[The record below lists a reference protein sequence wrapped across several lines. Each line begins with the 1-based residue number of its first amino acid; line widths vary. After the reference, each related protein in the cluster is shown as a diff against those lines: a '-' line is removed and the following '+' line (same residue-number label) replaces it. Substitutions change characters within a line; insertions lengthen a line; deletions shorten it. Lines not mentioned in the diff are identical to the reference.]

1 VSERVNSVAI
11 AFTGELGVNS
21 DRDAGRQAKA
31 CCAPMRFSAP
41 TRDYAGYIFDCDGTL
56 VDSMPL
62 HFRAWRTAFRQHGAS
77 FDFDWALF
85 VSRAGMPL
93 EQTVE
98 ALNAQFSTELDPKRV
113 VEAQL
118 ATYRALIAQ
127 LTAIEEVVAFAR
139 KVAEVAKVAVASGGQ
154 RAEVEA
160 SLRAI
165 GVFDL
170 FRVIVA
176 GNEVAR
182 GKPDPE
188 ILLACAA
195 AMNIAPSDCLVIEDG
210 ELGIEAARRAGMDW
224 VRVET
229 IAPVLADGLDSY

>member
-1 VSERVNSVAI
+1 MLA
-11 AFTGELGVNS
+11 A
-21 DRDAGRQAKA
+21 
-31 CCAPMRFSAP
+31 MRFVPP

-62 HFRAWRTAFRQHGAS
+62 HYRAWRTAFRRHGAS

-98 ALNAQFSTELDPKRV
+98 ALNSQFSTALDPKRV
-113 VEAQL
+113 VELQL
-118 ATYRALIAQ
+118 ATYRTLITEV
-127 LTAIEEVVAFAR
+127 TAIEEVVAFA
-139 KVAEVAKVAVASGGQ
+139 KQVANVAKLAVASGGQ

-160 SLRAI
+160 SLRNI
-165 GVFDL
+165 GILDL
-170 FRVIVA
+170 FSVVVA

-188 ILLACAA
+188 ILLRCAD
-195 AMNIAPSDCLVIEDG
+195 AMGVLPQRCLVIEDG

-224 VRVET
+224 VRVEA
-229 IAPVLADGLDSY
+229 IAPVLTAEDER

>member
-1 VSERVNSVAI
+1 
-11 AFTGELGVNS
+11 
-21 DRDAGRQAKA
+21 
-31 CCAPMRFSAP
+31 MRFVPPS
-41 TRDYAGYIFDCDGTL
+41 RDYAGYIFDCDGTL

-62 HFRAWRTAFRQHGAS
+62 HFRAWRTAFQQHGAS

-98 ALNAQFSTELDPKRV
+98 ALNTQFSTALDPKRV
-113 VEAQL
+113 VELQL
-118 ATYRALIAQ
+118 ATYRTLITQ
-127 LTAIEEVVAFAR
+127 VTAIEEVVAFAR
-139 KVAEVAKVAVASGGQ
+139 QVAKVAEVAVASGGQ

-160 SLRAI
+160 SLRNI
-165 GVFDL
+165 GILDL
-170 FRVIVA
+170 FSVVVA
-176 GNEVAR
+176 GNEVAH

-188 ILLACAA
+188 ILLRCAD
-195 AMNIAPSDCLVIEDG
+195 AMGVAPQSCLVIEDG

-229 IAPVLADGLDSY
+229 IAPVLMQARGEG

>member
-1 VSERVNSVAI
+1 
-11 AFTGELGVNS
+11 
-21 DRDAGRQAKA
+21 
-31 CCAPMRFSAP
+31 MRFVPP
-41 TRDYAGYIFDCDGTL
+41 TRDYKGYIFDCDGTL

-62 HFRAWRTAFRQHGAS
+62 HFRAWRAAFQQHGAG

-98 ALNAQFSTELDPKRV
+98 ALNVQFSTRLDPKQV
-113 VEAQL
+113 VEVQL
-118 ATYRALIAQ
+118 ANYRTLIAEVQ
-127 LTAIEEVVAFAR
+127 AIAPVVEFAR
-139 KVAEVAKVAVASGGQ
+139 RVAAVAKVAVASGGQ

-160 SLRAI
+160 SLRNI

-170 FRVIVA
+170 FPVIVA

-188 ILLACAA
+188 ILLRCAEGMA
-195 AMNIAPSDCLVIEDG
+195 VAPSDCLVIEDG

-224 VRVET
+224 VRVEA
-229 IAPVLADGLDSY
+229 IAPGL